1 MALSLLQAMIGLG
14 LLVLAGDI
22 LVRGSAAL
30 AENIG
35 IPPLVVGLTV
45 VAFGTSAP
53 ELFVSVDAVLRKVPD
68 LALGNVVGSNI
79 ANALLVVGVP
89 ALLAPMT
96 CTAPRLNR
104 NMAVMLGAT
113 ALFIAIAFTGSFVAW
128 HGVLLLMLL
137 TAFLLYSGWRAKADP
152 EAAKAILE
160 FEGEIESA
168 KSRPLLSIGFVL
180 GGLAG
185 LVFGA
190 DLLVAGSVDI
200 ARTLGVPEAV
210 IGLTL
215 VALGTS
221 LPELATA
228 VAGALRGH
236 CDVALG
242 NVIGSNIFNLLGIVG
257 VASLFGDI
265 PVPDGFLRVDL
276 WVMLAASLAL
286 LPFTLRSGAVRGL
299 GGLTLLLAYACYI
312 GWLVFSGGA
321 SYQMMGLAQ

>member
-1 MALSLLQAMIGLG
+1 MLIALVSVMVGLG
-14 LLVLAGDI
+14 LVVVSGDV

-30 AENIG
+30 AENLG
-35 IPPLVVGLTV
+35 VPPLIVGLTI

-53 ELFVSVDAVLRKVPD
+53 ELFVGVDAVLRDAAP

-79 ANALLVVGVP
+79 ANALLVVGLP
-89 ALLAPMT
+89 ALIAPMT

-104 NMAVMLGAT
+104 NMAVMLAVT
-113 ALFIAIAFTGSFVAW
+113 AVFIAVAFTGEFDFPE
-128 HGVLLLMLL
+128 GL
-137 TAFLLYSGWRAKADP
+137 FLLALLAIFLTYSGLRASVDP
-152 EAAKAILE
+152 EAAQEILG
-160 FEGEIESA
+160 FEEEIQQTR
-168 KSRPLLSIGFVL
+168 SRPWLAAVFVF

-185 LVFGA
+185 LLVGA
-190 DLLVAGSVDI
+190 DLLVTGSVDI
-200 ARTLGVPEAV
+200 ARALGVSEAI

-228 VAGALRGH
+228 IAAAVRCQ

-242 NVIGSNIFNLLGIVG
+242 NVIGSNIFNLLGIMG

-265 PVPDGFLRVDL
+265 PVPKQFLQVDL

-286 LPFTLRSGAVRGL
+286 LPFTLRNRAVRGVA
-299 GGLTLLLAYACYI
+299 GLLLLLGYTAYM
-312 GWLVFSGGA
+312 GWLVYSGGVA
-321 SYQMMGLAQ
+321 TPLAEAL